1 MRTKQVS
8 WKDLSEPRDRACA
21 KLALIARHDTIH
33 GGAKAMVLEK
43 RLLAMGS
50 SIPARE
56 IVGDV
61 YAASNW
67 TVTRQWGAYEC
78 PDCGQVHLGEER
90 ALECCSEIEFADCEV
105 D

>member
-1 MRTKQVS
+1 M
-8 WKDLSEPRDRACA
+8 SEPRDRACA

-33 GGAKAMVLEK
+33 GGARAPMLER

-50 SIPARE
+50 RLPVRE

-67 TVTRQWGAYEC
+67 TVTSQWGAYAC
-78 PDCGQVHLGEER
+78 PECGQAHLGEER
-90 ALECCSEIEFADCEV
+90 ALECCASMEFADCDV